1 MTTANEKKETEV
13 VIEKEAVAEPR
24 KTAKTVAIK
33 NLDFGDL
40 KPVWNKML
48 DSNRPDAETGLLK
61 VTARVGSLDPLAQQ
75 ALAKMRKKFPY
86 TSSNV
91 RRIIASRGITSELDR
106 VLKRLNGLRIS
117 ENKRLVLAAVYPALL
132 AGLLEGDDLSLE
144 EIKDDKGFV
153 NAILF
158 ELERKDGPLDVFS
171 QELVKLVG
179 AKHRINITEDNVLRD
194 LIAHQVRVSL

>member
-1 MTTANEKKETEV
+1 MVADSVGLALMV
-13 VIEKEAVAEPR
+13 VLEMLAPAEAVAEPR

-86 TSSNV
+86 TSSNLDVLVPQRMQDQARRSV
-91 RRIIASRGITSELDR
+91 RDMGY
-106 VLKRLNGLRIS
+106 V
-117 ENKRLVLAAVYPALL
+117 
-132 AGLLEGDDLSLE
+132 LE
-144 EIKDDKGFV
+144 E
-153 NAILF
+153 
-158 ELERKDGPLDVFS
+158 R
-171 QELVKLVG
+171 
-179 AKHRINITEDNVLRD
+179 
-194 LIAHQVRVSL
+194 SL